1 MKTVLQIFRSDLR
14 GVSRQ
19 FFAMVILIAICAL
32 PAMRECVAGMY
43 GRSYAKCMGALA
55 LFTLGAIAFGLELY
69 WPAKWLNRLINES
82 KARSEIML

>member
-32 PAMRECVAGMY
+32 PAMYAWFNIYSNHDPYGSTGNIRIAVASHIY
-43 GRSYAKCMGALA
+43 NIKVAKNRMI
-55 LFTLGAIAFGLELY
+55 FQLGT
-69 WPAKWLNRLINES
+69 
-82 KARSEIML
+82 

>member
-32 PAMRECVAGMY
+32 PAMREFVAGMW
-43 GRSYAKCMGALA
+43 RSYAKCMGALA
-55 LFTLGAIAFGLELY
+55 LFTLGAIAFGLALY